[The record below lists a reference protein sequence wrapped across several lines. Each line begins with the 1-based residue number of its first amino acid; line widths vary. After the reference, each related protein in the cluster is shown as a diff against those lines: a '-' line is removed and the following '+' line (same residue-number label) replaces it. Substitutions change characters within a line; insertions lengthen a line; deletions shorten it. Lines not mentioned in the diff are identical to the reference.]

1 MDNEIR
7 ARGEAIRSRKKM
19 ESDLNDI
26 EVQLTR
32 TQRQAA
38 EAQKNTKD
46 LSLNLKECCQKLDYS
61 QVCSKNLFK
70 K

>member
-1 MDNEIR
+1 
-7 ARGEAIRSRKKM
+7 M

-26 EVQLTR
+26 EVQLSR

-46 LSLNLKECCQKLDYS
+46 FSLNLKDCCQKLDYS
-61 QVCSKNLFK
+61 QVSSKNLLK
-70 K
+70 KYKV